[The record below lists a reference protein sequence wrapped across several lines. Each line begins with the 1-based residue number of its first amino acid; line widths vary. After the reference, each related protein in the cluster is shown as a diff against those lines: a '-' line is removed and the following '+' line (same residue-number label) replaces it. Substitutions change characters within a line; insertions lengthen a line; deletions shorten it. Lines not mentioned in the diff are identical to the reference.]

1 MKLWLEGQ
9 WANWLLKLQNFA
21 EAQFFALLIL
31 AAVLVLLLILS
42 LRRQP
47 KHIVAYK
54 TDEGEVW
61 VTRSAIIELIKTT
74 CEQLPSVQK
83 PAVKMR
89 TKRGL
94 THFNIAFKL
103 ASNGQLKL
111 IESALQTQLR
121 QALLENFGLQNLGK
135 INLIAT
141 GFKHEK
147 VDFPSAIDQANTA
160 KILVNATAETA
171 PQDSSEPVDK

>member
-1 MKLWLEGQ
+1 MKLWLESQ
-9 WANWLLKLQNFA
+9 WADWLLKLQNFA
-21 EAQFFALLIL
+21 EAQFVALLIL

-54 TDEGEVW
+54 TEEGEVW

-74 CEQLPSVQK
+74 CEQVPSVQK

-89 TKRGL
+89 TKGGL

-121 QALLENFGLQNLGK
+121 QALLENFGLQKLGK
-135 INLIAT
+135 INMIAT
-141 GFKHEK
+141 GFKYEK
-147 VDFPSAIDQANTA
+147 MDFPSAIDQANTA
-160 KILVNATAETA
+160 KISVNATAETA
-171 PQDSSEPVDK
+171 PHESSGPVDK

>member
-1 MKLWLEGQ
+1 MKLWLESQ
-9 WANWLLKLQNFA
+9 WADWLLKLQSFA
-21 EAQFFALLIL
+21 EAQFFGLAIFAVLLVLFLIL
-31 AAVLVLLLILS
+31 R

-47 KHIVAYK
+47 KHIVAYG

-89 TKRGL
+89 IKGGL

-171 PQDSSEPVDK
+171 RPESSVPVDK

>member
-9 WANWLLKLQNFA
+9 WANWLLKLQSFA

-121 QALLENFGLQNLGK
+121 QAL
-135 INLIAT
+135 
-141 GFKHEK
+141 
-147 VDFPSAIDQANTA
+147 
-160 KILVNATAETA
+160 
-171 PQDSSEPVDK
+171 